1 MSVPRDLPSL
11 LDALDPQ
18 APQVERH
25 LWLAALL
32 GWVRGDRSALETSL
46 SRVTLLLDVVEE
58 RPVLRERLQAWWQA
72 LLADLDST
80 TLLADHGFAQRPVFL
95 SEFFHRL
102 LRKLL
107 PATPQTRDGS
117 ELFGLLLPHA
127 FDAEWLAALDEATTR
142 CLATLLAPTQPGAD
156 GPWQGAL
163 EDAITYCLSQIRAI
177 GFAPELRLR
186 MSPAAQET
194 RAFHALA
201 ADFDAVRLALHQQ
214 PRDDAA
220 LDAAVRQLKERLD
233 TCRQAAASVYAHLD
247 EHGISVDI
255 VFRLRQLRERV
266 LRSRILL
273 DALLAPHP
281 AHSACQLLAH
291 LVQVGRQSRS
301 LRALVTSNASLLAA
315 KVTDRSAETG
325 EHYITR
331 NRAEYSDMLRKAA
344 AGGAVMSLTT
354 LLKFALGA
362 LGLSAF
368 WGGLAAGLNY
378 ALSFVLIQ
386 LLHWT
391 VATKQPAMTAPAMA
405 AKLKDLEAPGAVA
418 QFVDEVTHLMRSQVA
433 AVVGNLALV
442 APCVLLLSAAWWKL
456 TGHTP
461 IDTAQAQY
469 VLHSLTL
476 LGPTLLFAAFTGV
489 LLFVSSLI
497 AGGAENWFV
506 LHRLESALRYNPR
519 ITAAL
524 GPARAQRWATFLRTN
539 ISGLAANVS
548 LGLMLGLIP
557 AFAAFFGLGLE
568 VRHVTLSTGQVAAAG
583 MALGTGVLTAPA
595 FWLCVLALP
604 LTGVLNVAVSFYFAF
619 QLALR
624 AHNVSGVNRRRI
636 YAAIRGRLRRAPL
649 SFLWPPQDAA
659 APATP
664 PDEPPAEA
672 SIEKSTE
679 KSIKEGERHG

>member
-11 LDALDPQ
+11 LDALDPE
-18 APQVERH
+18 ATQVGRH
-25 LWLAALL
+25 LWLMALL
-32 GWVRGDRSALETSL
+32 DWVRGDRQSVETSI
-46 SRVTLLLDVVEE
+46 SRVQLFLDIVEE
-58 RPVLRERLQAWWQA
+58 RPVLRERVQAWWQA
-72 LLADLDST
+72 LLGTIDGT
-80 TLLADHGFAQRPVFL
+80 TLLADHGFAQRPAFL
-95 SEFFHRL
+95 SEFFSRL
-102 LRKLL
+102 LRKIL
-107 PATPQTRDGS
+107 PATPQTRDAS
-117 ELFGLLLPHA
+117 ELFSLLFPHA
-127 FDAEWLAALDEATTR
+127 FDAEWLALLDEATAQR
-142 CLATLLAPTQPGAD
+142 LARLLALPTGATPT
-156 GPWQGAL
+156 PWQQTL
-163 EDAITYCLSQIRAI
+163 EEAITYCVSQIRAI

-186 MSPAAQET
+186 MSAAAHEE
-194 RAFHALA
+194 RPFHALV
-201 ADFDAVRLALHQQ
+201 ADFEAVCRALHQS
-214 PRDDAA
+214 PRDEAA
-220 LDAAVRQLKERLD
+220 LAITVQHFKERLD
-233 TCRQAAASVYAHLD
+233 ACRHAAASVYAHLD
-247 EHGISVDI
+247 EHGISVDM
-255 VFRLRQLRERV
+255 VFRLRQLRARV
-266 LRSRILL
+266 LRVRELL
-273 DALLAPHP
+273 DCLLTTTP
-281 AHSACQLLAH
+281 AFSAAQLLGR
-291 LVQVGRQSRS
+291 LVLVGQQSRS
-301 LRALVTSNASLLAA
+301 LRALIASNSSLLAA

-331 NRAEYSDMLRKAA
+331 NRAEYRDMLHKAA
-344 AGGAVMSLTT
+344 GGGAVMSLTT

-368 WGGLAAGLNY
+368 WGGLAAGMNY
-378 ALSFVLIQ
+378 ALSFLLIQ

-405 AKLKDLEAPGAVA
+405 AKLKDLEEPGAVA

-442 APCVLLLSAAWWKL
+442 APCVLLLSATWWKL

-461 IDTAQAQY
+461 INAAQAQY

-497 AGGAENWFV
+497 AGAAENWFV

-539 ISGLAANVS
+539 ISGLAANIS

-583 MALGTGVLTAPA
+583 MALGTGVLALPA

-604 LTGVLNVAVSFYFAF
+604 LTGLLNVAVSFYFAF

-636 YAAIRGRLRRAPL
+636 YAAIRGRLRRAPR
-649 SFLWPPQDAA
+649 SFFWPPTDTTAETPAA
-659 APATP
+659 P
-664 PDEPPAEA
+664 PDEPPGKAP
-672 SIEKSTE
+672 TE
-679 KSIKEGERHG
+679 EPDHRG

>member
-11 LDALDPQ
+11 LDALDPE
-18 APQVERH
+18 ASQVERH
-25 LWLAALL
+25 LWLMALL
-32 GWVRGDRSALETSL
+32 DWVRGDRESVEISI
-46 SRVTLLLDVVEE
+46 SRVQLFLDIVEE
-58 RPVLRERLQAWWQA
+58 RPALRERVQAWWQA
-72 LLADLDST
+72 LLGTIDGT
-80 TLLADHGFAQRPVFL
+80 TLLADHGFAQRPAFL
-95 SEFFHRL
+95 SEFFSRL
-102 LRKLL
+102 LRKIL
-107 PATPQTRDGS
+107 PATPQTRDAS
-117 ELFGLLLPHA
+117 ELFSLLFPHA
-127 FDAEWLAALDEATTR
+127 FDAEWLTLLDETTAER
-142 CLATLLAPTQPGAD
+142 LARLLALPTGTTPS
-156 GPWQGAL
+156 PWQQTL
-163 EDAITYCLSQIRAI
+163 EEAITYCVSQIRAI

-186 MSPAAQET
+186 MSEAAHEE
-194 RAFHALA
+194 RPFHALVT
-201 ADFDAVRLALHQQ
+201 DFEAVCQALHQS
-214 PRDDAA
+214 PPDEAA
-220 LDAAVRQLKERLD
+220 LEAAVQHFKARLD
-233 TCRQAAASVYAHLD
+233 GCRHAAASVYAHLD
-247 EHGISVDI
+247 EHGISVDM
-255 VFRLRQLRERV
+255 VFRLRQLRARV
-266 LRSRILL
+266 LRVRELL
-273 DALLAPHP
+273 DCLLTTTP
-281 AHSACQLLAH
+281 AFSAAQLLGR
-291 LVQVGRQSRS
+291 LVLVGQQSRS
-301 LRALVTSNASLLAA
+301 LRALIASNSSLLAA

-331 NRAEYSDMLRKAA
+331 NQVEYQDMLRKAA
-344 AGGAVMSLTT
+344 GGGAVMSLTT
-354 LLKFALGA
+354 LFKFALGA

-378 ALSFVLIQ
+378 ALSFLLIQ

-405 AKLKDLEAPGAVA
+405 AKLKDLEEPGAVA

-461 IDTAQAQY
+461 INSAQAQY

-497 AGGAENWFV
+497 AGAAENWFV

-539 ISGLAANVS
+539 ISGLAANIS

-557 AFAAFFGLGLE
+557 AFTAFFGLGLE

-583 MALGTGVLTAPA
+583 MALGTGVLALPA

-649 SFLWPPQDAA
+649 SFFWPPKDTTAENPAA
-659 APATP
+659 P
-664 PDEPPAEA
+664 PDEPPGKAP
-672 SIEKSTE
+672 TE
-679 KSIKEGERHG
+679 EPDHRG